1 VTAEREPVDVWAA
14 SLDTSRLDGSACNH
28 GEHDRAARFRDHLV
42 GARWLAA
49 RHLLRTR
56 LAVRLG
62 CDPHD
67 FEFEEGAHGKPRVPG
82 IEFNLAHSGGIA
94 VVAIAGRA
102 VGVDIEVPRRL
113 VRPTGVARR
122 LGLDWEALPCHDR
135 AGALLRAWTRTE
147 ALVKATGDGASG
159 GLSHVEERLAP
170 DGWVVVDVDLG
181 AAAVGA
187 VAARGRDWTVVGP
200 TWVEA
205 G

>member
-1 VTAEREPVDVWAA
+1 VTAEGEPVEVWAA
-14 SLDTSRLDGSACNH
+14 VLDTSRLDGSACNH
-28 GEHDRAARFRDHLV
+28 GEHDRAARFRDPLV

-56 LAVRLG
+56 LAARLG
-62 CDPHD
+62 CGPRDI
-67 FEFEEGAHGKPRVPG
+67 EFEDGAHGKPGVPG
-82 IEFNLAHSGGIA
+82 VDFNLAHSGGIA
-94 VVAIAGRA
+94 VVAIAGRV
-102 VGVDIEVPRRL
+102 VGVDIEVPRRF
-113 VRPTGVARR
+113 VRPAGVARR
-122 LGLDWEALPCHDR
+122 LGLDWEALPHDDR
-135 AGALLRAWTRTE
+135 ADALLRAWTRTE

-181 AAAVGA
+181 RVAVGA
-187 VAARGRDWTVVGP
+187 VAARGRDWIVVGP